1 MIISFLIGYAIGY
14 AIGCIITEICIRIS
28 SYWNAKEEIKKKAS
42 SEIDKSISVF
52 EVFVKEAGKAVDE
65 EELIIKAFDSN
76 NTEIAKIK
84 VTAENGTNS
93 RVGQR
98 FY

>member
-14 AIGCIITEICIRIS
+14 AIGCIITEICIKIS
-28 SYWNAKEEIKKKAS
+28 SYWNAKEEIKNKVS
-42 SEIDKSISVF
+42 SEIDKPISVF
-52 EVFVKEAGKAVDE
+52 EVYFKEAGKAVDE

-84 VTAENGTNS
+84 VTAENGTNL